1 MTNKPIG
8 KLLEELGFIN
18 EEQIKVALDVQKAHP
33 KLLGEILQELD
44 FVTSDEIARAIA
56 LQSKLEYIDLDT
68 VVPDNNALK
77 LVPKDFALSSLTL
90 PLKIEN
96 DSVLIIAVENPNDL
110 NVYDYLTR
118 TTKKQIK
125 FVISDKNKIAK
136 YTQLFYYQ
144 LENPI
149 EARIEK
155 MIKET
160 ASGREIDVV
169 SFVDLVLQNG
179 VKDRA
184 TDIHITPEENTTHIF
199 YRIDGVLNHYFA
211 IPSFLHPSI
220 VSRIK
225 ILSSLNIAEQRI
237 PQDGGFAF
245 NFLETDY
252 DVRVS
257 TLPTN
262 YGENIVMRMLTKN
275 ASLFNIN
282 NLGFEEDYVKKIEY
296 YFSKPFGII
305 LVTGPTGSGK
315 TTTLYSALRKINTL
329 EKNVLSVED
338 PIEYRFT
345 FIKQSQVN
353 VKAGY
358 TFATAIKTF
367 MRQDP
372 DVMLVGEIRDEET
385 AELAIRASITGHLV
399 LSTLHTNDAVST
411 VSRMEDLGL
420 KSYMIAEG
428 LLLVISQ
435 RLVRKLCNYC
445 KKEIE
450 ISKKD
455 LLNYGFSEKDIENL
469 DDNLKIYEKVGC
481 EHCRFTGYNGRISIA
496 EFLEIDKDIKEMI
509 VSGKSSLEIE
519 SKAREKGM
527 RPLRMDALIK
537 VLKGIT
543 TLEEIKRVV
552 G

>member
-1 MTNKPIG
+1 MINKPIG
-8 KLLEELGFIN
+8 RLLEELGYIN

-56 LQSKLEYIDLDT
+56 IQSRLDYIDLDT
-68 VVPDNNALK
+68 VVPDEEALR
-77 LVPKDFALSSLTL
+77 LVPKDFAISSPIL
-90 PLKIEN
+90 PLQLKEN
-96 DSVLIIAVENPNDL
+96 AVLVVAVENPNDL
-110 NVYDYLTR
+110 NILDFLSK

-136 YTQLFYYQ
+136 YAQLFYYQ

-149 EARIEK
+149 EKRIEDI
-155 MIKET
+155 IKKA
-160 ASGREIDVV
+160 ASGEEIDIVA
-169 SFVDLVLQNG
+169 FVDLILQNG
-179 VKDRA
+179 VKDKA
-184 TDIHITPEENTTHIF
+184 TDIHITPEEYTTHVF
-199 YRIDGVLNHYFA
+199 YRIDGVLNHYYAVPKEF
-211 IPSFLHPSI
+211 HPAI

-237 PQDGGFAF
+237 PQDGSFSF
-245 NFLETDY
+245 SFLETDY

-262 YGENIVMRMLTKN
+262 HGENIVLRLLTKN
-275 ASLFNIN
+275 ASLFNIF
-282 NLGFEEDYVKKIEY
+282 NLGFEEDYIKKIEY

-315 TTTLYSALRKINTL
+315 TTTLYSALRKINSL
-329 EKNVLSVED
+329 EKNVLTVED

-385 AELAIRASITGHLV
+385 AELAVRASITGHLV

-411 VSRMEDLGL
+411 ISRLEDLGL
-420 KSYMIAEG
+420 KSYMISEG

-435 RLVRKLCNYC
+435 RLVRRLCNFC
-445 KKEIE
+445 KREIE
-450 ISKKD
+450 IKKD
-455 LLNYGFSEKDIENL
+455 ELKKYNFSEKELEKFDET
-469 DDNLKIYEKVGC
+469 LKIFEKVGC
-481 EHCRFTGYNGRISIA
+481 EHCRFTGYSGRVSIA
-496 EFLEIDKDIKEMI
+496 EFLEVDKDIKEMI
-509 VSGKSSLEIE
+509 ISGKSSLEIE
-519 SKAREKGM
+519 NLARKKGM
-527 RPLRMDALIK
+527 RSLRTDALIK
-537 VLKGIT
+537 ILKGIT
-543 TLEEIKRVV
+543 SLEELKRVV

>member
-8 KLLEELGFIN
+8 KLLEELGFITQ
-18 EEQIKVALDVQKAHP
+18 EQIKVALDVQKAHP

-44 FVTSDEIARAIA
+44 FVTSDEIARAISI
-56 LQSKLEYIDLDT
+56 QNHLEYVDLDT
-68 VVPDNNALK
+68 VVPDIEALK
-77 LVPKDFALSSLTL
+77 LVPKNFAISSLIL
-90 PLKIEN
+90 PLYLKDEN
-96 DSVLIIAVENPNDL
+96 VLVVAVENPNDL
-110 NVYDYLTR
+110 NVYDYLVK
-118 TTKKQIK
+118 TTKKHIK

-136 YTQLFYYQ
+136 YAQLFYYQ

-149 EARIEK
+149 EERIEK
-155 MIKET
+155 IIKQA
-160 ASGREIDVV
+160 ASGEEIDVV
-169 SFVDLVLQNG
+169 SFVDLIMQNG

-184 TDIHITPEENTTHIF
+184 TDIHITPEQYTTHIF
-199 YRIDGVLNHYFA
+199 YRIDGVLNHYYA
-211 IPSFLHPSI
+211 IPSSFHPSI

-225 ILSSLNIAEQRI
+225 ILSSLNIAEQRV
-237 PQDGGFAF
+237 PQDGGFSF

-262 YGENIVMRMLTKN
+262 HGENIVMRLLTKN
-275 ASLFNIN
+275 ATLFNIY
-282 NLGFEEDYVKKIEY
+282 NLGFEEDYVKKIEH

-315 TTTLYSALRKINTL
+315 TTTLYSALRKINNL
-329 EKNVLSVED
+329 EKNVLTVED

-353 VKAGY
+353 SKAGY
-358 TFATAIKTF
+358 TFATAIRTF

-385 AELAIRASITGHLV
+385 AELAVRASITGHLV

-411 VSRMEDLGL
+411 IARMEDLGL

-435 RLVRKLCNYC
+435 RLVRKLCNFC

-450 ISKKD
+450 ISKDEFKS
-455 LLNYGFSEKDIENL
+455 YGFTDKELENL
-469 DDNLKIYEKVGC
+469 NETIKIYEKVGC
-481 EHCRFTGYNGRISIA
+481 EHCRFTGYSGRTSIA

-509 VSGKSSLEIE
+509 IDGKSSLEIE
-519 SKAREKGM
+519 ELARSKGM
-527 RPLRMDALIK
+527 RSLKMDALLKI
-537 VLKGIT
+537 LKGVT
-543 TLEEIKRVV
+543 SLEELKRVI

>member
-1 MTNKPIG
+1 MINKPIG

-33 KLLGEILQELD
+33 RLLGEILQELD

-56 LQSKLEYIDLDT
+56 LQTHLEYVDLDT
-68 VVPDNNALK
+68 VVPDENALK
-77 LVPKDFALSSLTL
+77 LVPKDFAISVPLL
-90 PLKIEN
+90 PLKIE
-96 DSVLIIAVENPNDL
+96 DSVLKVVVENPNDL
-110 NVYDYLTR
+110 NVYDYLTK
-118 TTKKQIK
+118 TTKKHIK
-125 FVISDKNKIAK
+125 FLIGDKDKIAK
-136 YTQLFYYQ
+136 FAQLYYYQ

-155 MIKET
+155 MIKEA
-160 ASGREIDVV
+160 ASGEEIDVV
-169 SFVDLVLQNG
+169 SFVDLILQNG
-179 VKDRA
+179 IKDRA
-184 TDIHITPEENTTHIF
+184 TDIHITPETHTTHIF
-199 YRIDGVLNHYFA
+199 YRIDGVLNHYYAVPKNF
-211 IPSFLHPSI
+211 HPSI

-225 ILSSLNIAEQRI
+225 ILASLNIAEQRI
-237 PQDGGFAF
+237 PQDGGFGF
-245 NFLETDY
+245 EFLETEY

-262 YGENIVMRMLTKN
+262 HGENIVLRLLTKN
-275 ASLFNIN
+275 ATLFNIQ
-282 NLGFEEDYVKKIEY
+282 NLGFEKDYIKKIEY

-315 TTTLYSALRKINTL
+315 TTTLYSALRKINSL

-358 TFATAIKTF
+358 TFAKAIRTF

-399 LSTLHTNDAVST
+399 LSTLHTNDAISSI
-411 VSRMEDLGL
+411 SRLEDLGL

-435 RLVRKLCNYC
+435 RLVRRLCNYC
-445 KKEIE
+445 KKEME
-450 ISKKD
+450 ISKED
-455 LLNYGFSEKDIENL
+455 LLKYGFSKNEIEKL
-469 DDNLKIYEKVGC
+469 DNKITIYEKVGC
-481 EHCRFTGYNGRISIA
+481 EHCRFTGYNGRIAIA
-496 EFLEIDKDIKEMI
+496 ELFEVDKDIKEMI
-509 VSGKSSLEIE
+509 VEGKSSLEIE
-519 SKAREKGM
+519 EKAREKGM
-527 RPLRMDALIK
+527 RSLKEDALVKI
-537 VLKGIT
+537 LKGIT
-543 TLEEIKRVV
+543 TLEELKRVV

>member
-1 MTNKPIG
+1 MASKPIG
-8 KLLEELGFIN
+8 RLLEELGFIN
-18 EEQIKVALDVQKAHP
+18 KEQIEVALNVQKARP
-33 KLLGEILQELD
+33 VLFGEILQELD

-56 LQSKLEYIDLDT
+56 LQSGLEYIDLDT
-68 VVPDNNALK
+68 VVADKETLK
-77 LVPKDFALSSLTL
+77 LVPKDFALSKPLL
-90 PLKIEN
+90 PLYIEN
-96 DSVLIIAVENPNDL
+96 DSTLVVAVEDPNDL
-110 NVYDYLTR
+110 NVYDFLSRITR
-118 TTKKQIK
+118 KKIK

-136 YTQLFYYQ
+136 YVQLFYYQ

-149 EARIEK
+149 EERINK
-155 MIKET
+155 MIENA
-160 ASGREIDVV
+160 ASGNELDVV

-184 TDIHITPEENTTHIF
+184 TDIHITPEEFTAHVF

-211 IPSFLHPSI
+211 IPKASYPAI

-225 ILSSLNIAEQRI
+225 ILASLNIAEQRI
-237 PQDGGFAF
+237 PQDGSFSF
-245 NFLETDY
+245 NFLETAY

-262 YGENIVMRMLTKN
+262 YGENLVLRLLTKN
-275 ASLFNIN
+275 AALFNIH
-282 NLGFEEDYVKKIEY
+282 NLGFEEDYVKKIEH

-315 TTTLYSALRKINTL
+315 TTTLYSALRKINAL
-329 EKNVLSVED
+329 RKNVLTVED

-358 TFATAIKTF
+358 TFAAAIKTF

-411 VSRMEDLGL
+411 VSRLEDLGL
-420 KSYMIAEG
+420 KSYMVAEG

-435 RLVRKLCNYC
+435 RLVRRLCNYC
-445 KKEIE
+445 KKETN
-450 ISKKD
+450 ISKEGLKE
-455 LLNYGFSEKDIENL
+455 YGFTDKELSDLEENV
-469 DDNLKIYEKVGC
+469 KIYEKVGC

-496 EFLEIDKDIKEMI
+496 EFLEIDKEIKDMI
-509 VSGKSSLEIE
+509 ISGKSSLEIE
-519 SKAREKGM
+519 EVARNKGM
-527 RPLRMDALIK
+527 RSLKEDALIK
-537 VLKGIT
+537 ILKGIT
-543 TLEEIKRVV
+543 TLEELKRIV